1 MKPTIGCL
9 LLSGALFLAGCQGP
23 AANEGATRAPFRLN
37 PARSVEITPAD
48 DEFDQHRVEAG
59 STGRHRKRQDSAAPA
74 EMTEGELYAL
84 PKFTVTRKGFLNFGL
99 SVVTNT
105 EVTLGGKIEWM
116 RVGVVLP
123 GSPAA
128 HQGLFTGIEILAID
142 DRPVAELTREDM
154 LHALF
159 ERESGEQV
167 RLLVYSRQFG
177 PLPRFITLR
186 GGSGLLR

>member
-1 MKPTIGCL
+1 MKPKAFL
-9 LLSGALFLAGCQGP
+9 LLSGVLLFLAGCQGP
-23 AANEGATRAPFRLN
+23 AENDGAKPAPFKLN

-48 DEFDQHRVEAG
+48 DEFDRRRAESQSAG
-59 STGRHRKRQDSAAPA
+59 RPPKSRDSAAA
-74 EMTEGELYAL
+74 GEMTEGELYAL

-159 ERESGEQV
+159 ERESGERV

-177 PLPRFITLR
+177 PLPRFVTLGR
-186 GGSGLLR
+186 

>member
-1 MKPTIGCL
+1 MKPKAFL
-9 LLSGALFLAGCQGP
+9 LLSGALALFLTGCQGP
-23 AANEGATRAPFRLN
+23 SKPDAAGRATFKLN

-48 DEFDQHRVEAG
+48 GEFDQRRAEAG
-59 STGRHRKRQDSAAPA
+59 SAGGKRKRQDSAAPA

-99 SVVTNT
+99 SVVTNR

-116 RVGVVLP
+116 RIGVVLP
-123 GSPAA
+123 DSPAA

-142 DRPVAELTREDM
+142 DRPVAELSREDM

-167 RLLVYSRQFG
+167 RLLVYSRPFG
-177 PLPRFITLR
+177 PLPRFVTLGR
-186 GGSGLLR
+186 KTQP

>member
-1 MKPTIGCL
+1 MKPGRLL
-9 LLSGALFLAGCQGP
+9 LLSSALLLAGCQGSP
-23 AANEGATRAPFRLN
+23 GTHTPGRAPFKLD

-48 DEFDQHRVEAG
+48 EEFDQHRTGTGA
-59 STGRHRKRQDSAAPA
+59 TGRQQKQHDSAAPSG
-74 EMTEGELYAL
+74 MSEGELYAL

-128 HQGLFTGIEILAID
+128 RQGLFTGIEILAID
-142 DRPVAELTREDM
+142 DRPVTELTREDM

-167 RLLVYSRQFG
+167 RLLVYSRPLG
-177 PLPRFITLR
+177 PLPRFITLG
-186 GGSGLLR
+186 GGSGLSR

>member
-1 MKPTIGCL
+1 MKPTAFL
-9 LLSGALFLAGCQGP
+9 LLSGALFLTGCQGP
-23 AANEGATRAPFRLN
+23 AGNEGATRAPFRLN
-37 PARSVEITPAD
+37 AARSVEITPAD
-48 DEFDQHRVEAG
+48 DEFDQHRSA
-59 STGRHRKRQDSAAPA
+59 TGPASRSQKRRDSAAPS

-84 PKFTVTRKGFLNFGL
+84 PKFTVSRKGFLNFGL

-116 RVGVVLP
+116 RIGVVLP

-128 HQGLFTGIEILAID
+128 RQGLFTGIEILAID
-142 DRPVAELTREDM
+142 DRPIAELTREDM

-159 ERESGEQV
+159 EREAGEQV

-177 PLPRFITLR
+177 PLPRFVILGPR
-186 GGSGLLR
+186 P